1 MCIREKDNTSI
12 SAFVEGLVPNK
23 RGIRVYVKGKTAWLM
38 LWLTIESD
46 ASNPSAALSI
56 TSLLL
61 PGYFS
66 VRNVSVVQRLDKFI
80 RLR

>member
-1 MCIREKDNTSI
+1 MAIYE
-12 SAFVEGLVPNK
+12 FYK

-38 LWLTIESD
+38 LWLKIESD
-46 ASNPSAALSI
+46 ASSPSAALSI

-66 VRNVSVVQRLDKFI
+66 VRNVSVVQSAKIGVIHWAHIVLNHLI
-80 RLR
+80 